1 MPQYSPAPRENLR
14 VDQDEYGC
22 ECAGMIILKSGAPHT
37 QKGGISKF
45 VNAAQETELWEGGG
59 GVSDDINTFI
69 MSLFDPQ
76 AGIIE

>member
-59 GVSDDINTFI
+59 GGFLMISTLLSCH
-69 MSLFDPQ
+69 SLTHKL
-76 AGIIE
+76 EL